1 MAISTYGIEL
11 HYKKKADAEGEFVKL
26 YDIKDFPDLI
36 GEPNSLETT
45 TLSDGQ
51 QTFIPGIKQGET
63 KAFTSNFTKEDFNT
77 GKELEGQAL
86 VYKLVMGTSGMSFQ
100 WEGQHTMGLPG
111 KGVDEV
117 VEMTTN
123 ILASTEVTPVDE
135 AAMTLQAKAAA
146 RTR

>member
-1 MAISTYGIEL
+1 MGKGISTYGIKL
-11 HYKKKADAEGEFVKL
+11 QVKETSSGTFTDL

-63 KAFTSNFTKEDFNT
+63 KSFTSNFTKEDFEKGKQLE
-77 GKELEGQAL
+77 GKEIE
-86 VYKLVMGTSGMSFQ
+86 YKLVMGTSGMAFT
-100 WEGQHTMGLPG
+100 WKGQHTMGLPG

-117 VEMTTN
+117 VDMTTN
-123 ILASTEVTPVDE
+123 ILASSDVTPVTE
-135 AAMTLQAKAAA
+135 TSGVGK
-146 RTR
+146 